1 MEDEIMKQFEVGKTY
16 KVESLGKIVKVKVT
30 EKLKNKNFCRVE
42 YAYPEMNCFG
52 CTKGWQFGN
61 TADFPNIMAIAE

>member
-1 MEDEIMKQFEVGKTY
+1 MLFKDIKVGQTY
-16 KVESLGKIVKVKVT
+16 KVRSLGKIVKVKVT
-30 EKLKNKNFCRVE
+30 EKLKNKNFYRVE

-61 TADFPNIMAIAE
+61 TADFPNIRTVAE